1 MSNGH
6 VGSESPLSMFAASL
20 AGSSSS
26 SEMVAADAQAAL
38 ANALVDSLVQ
48 VNAKGLREIVFLSE
62 YLGPEQAMQF
72 LGVWKEYKRHQI
84 PGALKR
90 LVEAIKALSL
100 SEFMRGV
107 NLNLGQK

>member
-6 VGSESPLSMFAASL
+6 VVTESPLAAFAASL
-20 AGSSSS
+20 AGSGST

-48 VNAKGLREIVFLSE
+48 VNQKGLRELVFICE
-62 YLGPEQAMQF
+62 YLGPAQGLEF
-72 LGVWKEYKRHQI
+72 LSVWHKYKRHQT